1 MKACAEKHVV
11 EALQNQQRIAA
22 LPDVPDVVAS
32 ALGVLTALDKCPGPG
47 CSIPFEHGGE
57 SN

>member
-1 MKACAEKHVV
+1 MKACAEKHVI
-11 EALQNQQRIAA
+11 EALQNQQRTAA

-47 CSIPFEHGGE
+47 CSIPFEHNG
-57 SN
+57 